1 VTSVFWR
8 PRGWS
13 SLATESVTRKQS
25 NQAAVPPPNL
35 AQIAETQALR
45 SGRGH
50 RVRRELVRNRFALT
64 GTIFLLLIGAAG
76 LLAPLLATH
85 LPHEQSLMSRLAP
98 PSSEHWLGTD
108 ELGRDEYSRILYG
121 ARISLFISFVGT
133 AGGVLIGTLI
143 GLTSGYFGGWLDT
156 VAMRL
161 IDVMFAFPG
170 ILLAILIVAVMGPGI
185 FNLVVALVVFAAPT
199 LSRIVRS
206 SVLSLKSQEFVQAAH
221 LNGAS
226 RTRIMVHHLLPNIM
240 APIIIFATLGVAG
253 SLLTTASLG
262 FLGLGVQPPTA
273 EWGAML
279 SVGRNYLRD
288 SPHLVIVP
296 GLLILGTV
304 MSLNLIGDAL
314 RDTLDPHTST

>member
-1 VTSVFWR
+1 
-8 PRGWS
+8 
-13 SLATESVTRKQS
+13 LAAEYATRQHSDQAPAPPPKLA
-25 NQAAVPPPNL
+25 QAAE
-35 AQIAETQALR
+35 AQALR
-45 SGRGH
+45 AGRGH
-50 RVRRELVRNRFALT
+50 RVRRELVQNRFALV
-64 GTIFLLLIGAAG
+64 GTVFLLLVGAAG

-98 PSSEHWLGTD
+98 PSAEHWLGTD
-108 ELGRDEYSRILYG
+108 ELGRDEYSRLLYG
-121 ARISLFISFVGT
+121 ARVSLFISFVGT
-133 AGGVLIGTLI
+133 AGGVLAGALI
-143 GLTSGYFGGWLDT
+143 GLISGYFGGWTDT
-156 VAMRL
+156 ISMRL

-170 ILLAILIVAVMGPGI
+170 ILLAILIVAVMGPGL

-206 SVLSLKSQEFVQAAH
+206 SVLSLKSQEFVQAARV
-221 LNGAS
+221 NGAS
-226 RTRIMVHHLLPNIM
+226 RTRIMTHHLLPNTL
-240 APIIIFATLGVAG
+240 APIIVFATLGVAG
-253 SLLTTASLG
+253 SLLTTAGLG

-288 SPHLVIVP
+288 SPHLVIFP

-314 RDTLDPHTST
+314 RDALDPHTST

>member
-1 VTSVFWR
+1 LVAETVSR
-8 PRGWS
+8 QRREQDAEPPRG
-13 SLATESVTRKQS
+13 LATAAEA
-25 NQAAVPPPNL
+25 QAPRP
-35 AQIAETQALR
+35 
-45 SGRGH
+45 GRGH
-50 RVRRELVRNRFALT
+50 RVRRELVQNRFALA
-64 GTIFLLLIGAAG
+64 GTVFLLLVGAAG

-85 LPHEQSLMSRLAP
+85 LPHEQSLLSRLAP
-98 PSSEHWLGTD
+98 PSAEHWLGTD
-108 ELGRDEYSRILYG
+108 ELGRDEYSRLLYG

-133 AGGVLIGTLI
+133 AGGVLMGTLI
-143 GLTSGYFGGWLDT
+143 GLASGYFGGWTDT
-156 VAMRL
+156 LTMRV

-185 FNLVVALVVFAAPT
+185 FNLVVALIVFATPT
-199 LSRIVRS
+199 LARIVRS
-206 SVLSLKSQEFVQAAH
+206 IVLSLKSQEFVQAARAM
-221 LNGAS
+221 GAS
-226 RTRIMVHHLLPNIM
+226 RTRIMFRHLLPNTM
-240 APIIIFATLGVAG
+240 APIIIYATLGVAG

-288 SPHLVIVP
+288 TPHLVLFP

-314 RDTLDPHTST
+314 RDALDPHTST

>member
-1 VTSVFWR
+1 
-8 PRGWS
+8 
-13 SLATESVTRKQS
+13 
-25 NQAAVPPPNL
+25 
-35 AQIAETQALR
+35 
-45 SGRGH
+45 
-50 RVRRELVRNRFALT
+50 LT
-64 GTIFLLLIGAAG
+64 GTVFLLLICAAG

-85 LPHEQSLMSRLAP
+85 LPHEQSLLSRLAP

-206 SVLSLKSQEFVQAAH
+206 SVLSLKSEEFVQAARV
-221 LNGAS
+221 NGAS
-226 RTRIMVHHLLPNIM
+226 RARIMIHHLLPNIM
-240 APIIIFATLGVAG
+240 APIIVFATLGVAG

-314 RDTLDPHTST
+314 RDALDPHTST

>member
-1 VTSVFWR
+1 
-8 PRGWS
+8 
-13 SLATESVTRKQS
+13 LAAEYVTRQQS
-25 NQAAVPPPNL
+25 DPAPAPPPKLVQAAE
-35 AQIAETQALR
+35 AQALR
-45 SGRGH
+45 SSRGH
-50 RVRRELVRNRFALT
+50 RVRRELVQNRFALV
-64 GTIFLLLIGAAG
+64 GTVFLLLVGAAG

-98 PSSEHWLGTD
+98 PSAEHWLGTD
-108 ELGRDEYSRILYG
+108 ELGRDEYSRLLYG

-133 AGGVLIGTLI
+133 AGGVLAGALI
-143 GLTSGYFGGWLDT
+143 GLISGYFGGWTDT
-156 VAMRL
+156 VSMRL

-170 ILLAILIVAVMGPGI
+170 ILLAILIVAVMGPGL
-185 FNLVVALVVFAAPT
+185 FNLIVALVVFATPT

-206 SVLSLKSQEFVQAAH
+206 SVLSLKSQEFVQAARV
-221 LNGAS
+221 NGAS
-226 RTRIMVHHLLPNIM
+226 RTRIMTHHLLPNTL
-240 APIIIFATLGVAG
+240 APIIVFATLGVAG
-253 SLLTTASLG
+253 SLLTTAGLG

-288 SPHLVIVP
+288 SPHLVIFP

-314 RDTLDPHTST
+314 RDALDPHTST

>member
-1 VTSVFWR
+1 LTAE
-8 PRGWS
+8 
-13 SLATESVTRKQS
+13 LVTRQRS
-25 NQAAVPPPNL
+25 EQATAPQPRL
-35 AQIAETQALR
+35 ALAAEAQAQR
-45 SGRGH
+45 SGRGY
-50 RVRRELVRNRFALT
+50 RVRRELVRNRFALV
-64 GTIFLLLIGAAG
+64 GVLFLLVIGVLG
-76 LLAPLLATH
+76 LLAPVLATY
-85 LPHEQSLMSRLAP
+85 PPNEQSLMSRLAS
-98 PSSEHWLGTD
+98 PSAEHWLGTD
-108 ELGRDEYSRILYG
+108 ELGRDEYSRLLYG

-143 GLTSGYFGGWLDT
+143 GLFSGYFGGWTDT
-156 VAMRL
+156 VSMRL

-185 FNLVVALVVFAAPT
+185 FNLVVALIVFAAPT

-206 SVLSLKSQEFVQAAH
+206 SVLSLKSQEFVQAARV
-221 LNGAS
+221 NGAS
-226 RTRIMVHHLLPNIM
+226 RTRIMLHHLLPNTM
-240 APIIIFATLGVAG
+240 APIIVFATLGVAG

-288 SPHLVIVP
+288 SPHLVLFP

-314 RDTLDPHTST
+314 RDALDPHTSA

>member
-1 VTSVFWR
+1 MAAEYVSR
-8 PRGWS
+8 Q
-13 SLATESVTRKQS
+13 QS
-25 NQAAVPPPNL
+25 DQAAAPPPKL
-35 AQIAETQALR
+35 AQVAEAQAQR
-45 SGRGH
+45 SSRGH
-50 RVRRELVRNRFALT
+50 RVRRELVQNRFALT
-64 GTIFLLLIGAAG
+64 GTVFLLMICAAG
-76 LLAPLLATH
+76 LFAPLLATH
-85 LPHEQSLMSRLAP
+85 PPHEQSLMSRLAP

-133 AGGVLIGTLI
+133 AGGVLIGALI
-143 GLTSGYFGGWLDT
+143 GLSSGYFGGWPDT

-161 IDVMFAFPG
+161 IDVLFAFPG

-199 LSRIVRS
+199 LSRIVRA
-206 SVLSLKSQEFVQAAH
+206 SVLSLKSQEFVQAARV
-221 LNGAS
+221 NGAS
-226 RTRIMVHHLLPNIM
+226 RTRIMLHHLLPNTL
-240 APIIIFATLGVAG
+240 APIIVFTTLGVAG

-296 GLLILGTV
+296 GLLIFGTV

-314 RDTLDPHTST
+314 RDALDPHTST

>member
-1 VTSVFWR
+1 
-8 PRGWS
+8 
-13 SLATESVTRKQS
+13 LAAEYVSRKQS
-25 NQAAVPPPNL
+25 DRAAEPAPKLAQAAQ
-35 AQIAETQALR
+35 AQAQR

-50 RVRRELVRNRFALT
+50 RVRRELVQNRFALV
-64 GTIFLLLIGAAG
+64 GTVFLLVIGAAG

-85 LPHEQSLMSRLAP
+85 SPSEQSLLSRLAP

-108 ELGRDEYSRILYG
+108 ELGRDEFSRLLYG

-143 GLTSGYFGGWLDT
+143 GLTAGYFGGWTDT
-156 VAMRL
+156 VSMRL

-206 SVLSLKSQEFVQAAH
+206 SVLSLKSQEFVQAARV
-221 LNGAS
+221 NGAS
-226 RTRIMVHHLLPNIM
+226 RTRIMVHHLLPNTM

-288 SPHLVIVP
+288 SPHLVLFP

-314 RDTLDPHTST
+314 RDALDPHTNT

>member
-1 VTSVFWR
+1 
-8 PRGWS
+8 
-13 SLATESVTRKQS
+13 
-25 NQAAVPPPNL
+25 
-35 AQIAETQALR
+35 
-45 SGRGH
+45 
-50 RVRRELVRNRFALT
+50 
-64 GTIFLLLIGAAG
+64 
-76 LLAPLLATH
+76 
-85 LPHEQSLMSRLAP
+85 
-98 PSSEHWLGTD
+98 
-108 ELGRDEYSRILYG
+108 
-121 ARISLFISFVGT
+121 
-133 AGGVLIGTLI
+133 
-143 GLTSGYFGGWLDT
+143 
-156 VAMRL
+156 
-161 IDVMFAFPG
+161 
-170 ILLAILIVAVMGPGI
+170 MGPGI

-206 SVLSLKSQEFVQAAH
+206 SVLSLKSEEFVQAARV
-221 LNGAS
+221 NGAS
-226 RTRIMVHHLLPNIM
+226 RARIMVHHLLPNIM

-314 RDTLDPHTST
+314 RDALDPHTST